1 MKKSI
6 LFLAAS
12 VFTLTACTKSVE
24 LTDAQVEE
32 TINNVYKLRAEDNHE
47 ELAKL
52 IEGAL
57 PEQVNGI
64 ENQILE
70 ATKVYG
76 PVNKY
81 DLEKITP
88 LVYAD
93 ENVYEAVYNVQF
105 ENGKGTETFKVKSVA
120 NQPTVVGYS
129 FSISED
135 ATAPV
140 QDSTATTTEVAPA
153 QDSIK

>member
-32 TINNVYKLRAEDNHE
+32 TISNVYKFRSEDNTE

-64 ENQILE
+64 QSQILE

-105 ENGKGTETFKVKSVA
+105 EKGQGTETFKVKSVA
-120 NQPTVVGYS
+120 NQPTIIGYA

-135 ATAPV
+135 TTAPV
-140 QDSTATTTEVAPA
+140 QDSTATAAEVAPA